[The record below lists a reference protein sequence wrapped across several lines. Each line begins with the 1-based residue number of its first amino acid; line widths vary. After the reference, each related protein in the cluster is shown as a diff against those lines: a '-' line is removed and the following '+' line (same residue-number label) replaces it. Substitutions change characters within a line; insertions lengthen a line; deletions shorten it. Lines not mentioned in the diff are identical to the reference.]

1 MIKLNGENVELNK
14 WYDGPFHLKLT
25 KSSIEPVDGSHLIE
39 WVYDSEEELVVVK
52 MIANELRMRGE
63 APISLFLPYL
73 PNARMD
79 RIEDKV
85 DSDYITV
92 FTLRHFVDF
101 LKELN
106 FKEITVLDPH
116 SDYIMKNM
124 DNVTDL
130 YPISQIEYVVKE
142 TEKQTGKR
150 PVLFYPDAGAKSRYG
165 EVLSNTSLADYDVA
179 YGIKERTW
187 GTNVIESY
195 KIDGKI
201 HKGHPVV
208 IIDDICSLGG
218 TFIHAGEELRKVG
231 VETINLYITHCE
243 QGIFVRHLLKENSPI
258 DKVYTTDSIMADN
271 KGNDKLEIIRICRN

>member
-1 MIKLNGENVELNK
+1 MIKLNKETVELNK

-25 KSSIEPVDGSHLIE
+25 KENLSEDSCATLE
-39 WVYDSEEELVVVK
+39 WIYDSEEELVALQ
-52 MIANELRMRGE
+52 MIVLELRMRG
-63 APISLFLPYL
+63 IDKIDLFLPYL

-85 DSDYITV
+85 DSGQITV
-92 FTLRHFVDF
+92 FTLKHFAEI
-101 LKELN
+101 LKTMN
-106 FKEITVLDPH
+106 FNKIIILDPH
-116 SDYIMKNM
+116 SDYIMKYL
-124 DNVTDL
+124 DNVEDL
-130 YPISQIEYVVKE
+130 YPVSQIEYVVKK
-142 TEKQTGKR
+142 TEEQTGKR

-165 EVLSNTSLADYDVA
+165 EVLKNSSLADYDVA

-187 GTNVIESY
+187 GTDAIESY

-201 HKGHPVV
+201 PEGHPVV

-258 DKVYTTDSIMADN
+258 DKVYTTDTIMTDN
-271 KGNDKLEIIRICRN
+271 KGNDELEIIRICRN